1 MYPAGRRRASRGKGM
16 RRTLVR
22 PIPLRPHNQRSSALA
37 PNQTRLRASPR
48 RPAVFLWE
56 GVIMYLDRPAI
67 ESTLRKIASG

>member
-1 MYPAGRRRASRGKGM
+1 MYPAGAAAHRVGKVCGEPLSGRSRCVP
-16 RRTLVR
+16 T
-22 PIPLRPHNQRSSALA
+22 HQRSSALA

-48 RPAVFLWE
+48 QPAVFLWE